1 MAKFCNDEHSCDKD
15 GFTKVVKD
23 GVIAKLFLNDFRRNP
38 DLMPQAM
45 QQTLEDRYDLVVTHN
60 QCRKAKGKALKMIQD
75 EDDEQ
80 FARFRDYETELLRTN
95 PESTIELGTVAGV
108 EGVDLFDRFYV
119 NSWQPL
125 EEMQTISSIQL
136 LGAVVQVE
144 NTDNW
149 VWFIAKLKADLGIG
163 DGEGFTLIPDRQKG
177 LLIVVDQELP
187 KIEHRM
193 CARHIYGNLTRVH
206 PGRAIM
212 KKIFWKIAKAYT
224 VAEYDE
230 GIEEMRQYVL
240 GVYET
245 LMEKN
250 PQTCSRAYFT
260 GTACYEV
267 VHNNFSETYNNT
279 INTAREMPLVEML
292 ETIRRLAMVRTDFR
306 KEKMKKHKG
315 KYSKKVAKTIEEES
329 KHKNNGRAVA
339 GANGQFDVRENNL
352 GHSGHMTRRTYWY
365 LTSKWRATY
374 ENSIS
379 PVTGMRFWRKTDE
392 TRIQP
397 PTRPESK
404 GRKKKQKRIKG
415 KNESPK
421 KKRKVQCGEESP
433 KKLKASREG
442 RTMTCGHCGITD
454 WYLTSKWRATYEN
467 SISPVTGMRFW
478 RKTDE
483 TRIQPPTR
491 PESKGRKKKQKR
503 IKGKNESPK
512 KKRKV
517 QCGEESPKKLKASR
531 EGRTMT
537 CGHCGITGHNAFKCP
552 NIGASV
558 YRKPKKKHIVTRR
571 RAKPRITGISFD
583 GVKL

>member
-1 MAKFCNDEHSCDKD
+1 MVDVFLEEDDVNDDASHANETVGDASHATVGEDGANGRKHYDKYINFSGEIRLEQTFDAITEFKEAIVDYVLKTRRNVKFTRWGSEKSEVRCTIGEGCPFRIYCSYEKPIKLFMAKFCNDEHSCDKD

-119 NSWQPL
+119 CFKALCDTWRAYCRPII
-125 EEMQTISSIQL
+125 EID
-136 LGAVVQVE
+136 
-144 NTDNW
+144 DNW

-352 GHSGHMTRRTYWY
+352 GHSGHMTRRTCSCRKWDMTGIPYWY

-442 RTMTCGHCGITD
+442 RTMTCGHCGIT
-454 WYLTSKWRATYEN
+454 
-467 SISPVTGMRFW
+467 
-478 RKTDE
+478 
-483 TRIQPPTR
+483 
-491 PESKGRKKKQKR
+491 
-503 IKGKNESPK
+503 
-512 KKRKV
+512 
-517 QCGEESPKKLKASR
+517 
-531 EGRTMT
+531 
-537 CGHCGITGHNAFKCP
+537 
-552 NIGASV
+552 
-558 YRKPKKKHIVTRR
+558 
-571 RAKPRITGISFD
+571 GISFD

>member
-1 MAKFCNDEHSCDKD
+1 MPYESLEELKIIFNGDQNFQRMCEAAVRTKMVDVFLEEDDVNDDASHANETVGDASHATVGGNRDKMCEEEARIEENIAGFVDEEEECNDEDTPPNSDCDEEDGANGRKHYDKYINFSGEIRLEQTFDAITEFKEAIVDYVLKTRRNVKFTRWGSEKSEVRCTIGEGCPFRIYCSYEKPIKLFMAKFCNDEHSCDKD

-108 EGVDLFDRFYV
+108 EGVDLFDRFY
-119 NSWQPL
+119 PL

-212 KKIFWKIAKAYT
+212 RKIFWKIAKAYT

-352 GHSGHMTRRTYWY
+352 GHSGHMTRRTC
-365 LTSKWRATY
+365 SCRKWD
-374 ENSIS
+374 
-379 PVTGMRFWRKTDE
+379 M
-392 TRIQP
+392 
-397 PTRPESK
+397 
-404 GRKKKQKRIKG
+404 
-415 KNESPK
+415 
-421 KKRKVQCGEESP
+421 
-433 KKLKASREG
+433 
-442 RTMTCGHCGITD
+442 
-454 WYLTSKWRATYEN
+454 
-467 SISPVTGMRFW
+467 
-478 RKTDE
+478 
-483 TRIQPPTR
+483 
-491 PESKGRKKKQKR
+491 
-503 IKGKNESPK
+503 
-512 KKRKV
+512 
-517 QCGEESPKKLKASR
+517 
-531 EGRTMT
+531 
-537 CGHCGITGHNAFKCP
+537 
-552 NIGASV
+552 
-558 YRKPKKKHIVTRR
+558 
-571 RAKPRITGISFD
+571 TGIPCRHALR
-583 GVKL
+583 VIMLHAYEVEI